1 MTKHITQRALDGAW
15 SPIPIIAA
23 LLVVLLAALQAL
35 AQSGNL
41 ALGRAVMR
49 SSDITAGRATSAVD
63 GNVATFWQPLA
74 KGIRINNRLLE
85 TFLPNVFEYTVTLP
99 AGTTEV
105 PDVRPHNHR
114 FRSRVIDAASV
125 NGKAT
130 LILWDR
136 NETNSVRYTIRFVT
150 PTP

>member
-1 MTKHITQRALDGAW
+1 MTKHITQRALNGAW

-23 LLVVLLAALQAL
+23 LLVVLFAARQAL

-74 KGIRINNRLLE
+74 ADRSDDAMVWIGVDLGGATPFNEIVLN
-85 TFLPNVFEYTVTLP
+85 
-99 AGTTEV
+99 
-105 PDVRPHNHR
+105 
-114 FRSRVIDAASV
+114 FRTNLGSV
-125 NGKAT
+125 NGFRVLRSDDNAT
-130 LILWDR
+130 WQPVFSKFRPDQTFDQDR
-136 NETNSVRYTIRFVT
+136 KSVV
-150 PTP
+150 